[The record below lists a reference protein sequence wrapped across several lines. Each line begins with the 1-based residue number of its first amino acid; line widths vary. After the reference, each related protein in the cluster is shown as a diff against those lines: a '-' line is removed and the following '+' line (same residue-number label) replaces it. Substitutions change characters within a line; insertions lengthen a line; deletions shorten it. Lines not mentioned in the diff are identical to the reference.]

1 MIRPDYYDE
10 FNCIAGD
17 CPFTCCQQWKI
28 AVDENTLQDWHSKVV
43 PEKYVERDPK
53 AKDTTLDKY
62 VRIGESGEEMA
73 LCSNGYCPFFND
85 KGLCD
90 IVLEYGEETISDT
103 CHTFPREEHE
113 YECTIEKTLALG
125 CPAVVDLLWKK
136 EHFSILGDIDTD
148 VEEEMK
154 LFFLRNVM
162 MEFIS
167 DGKYSLADS
176 IRMMFYMLLDM
187 FSKYEE
193 EGNIDFLTENFV
205 NSYMQR
211 GFLNELNNQ
220 ILKLRVDSSDNIYE
234 QNELFLDVADN
245 YRKKSIYADFLEP
258 LAEIATKYEEDEFTD
273 EFLHKREEFE
283 DVWGKLQNKLR
294 LVFAEEIFST
304 LYMPEGDLYSMVM
317 KAQWIGI
324 YYAVLKQMLFL
335 KWCIDEDS
343 LVYENIRE
351 TICVLT
357 RMTGYSE
364 ADIEE
369 YLENSFE
376 DIIWDWGYMNLIL

>member
-1 MIRPDYYDE
+1 MIRPEYYDE

-28 AVDENTLQDWHSKVV
+28 AVDENTLQDWYSKVV

-53 AKDTTLDKY
+53 AKGTTLDKY

-90 IVLEYGEETISDT
+90 IVLEYGEKTISDT

-113 YECTIEKTLALG
+113 YEGTIEKTLALG

-167 DGKYSLADS
+167 EGKYSLDDS

-187 FSKYEE
+187 FDKYEE

-343 LVYENIRE
+343 LDYENIRE